1 MRSTLADFAD
11 VESDDITMAI
21 DGCGAPAFFLS
32 LHRAALAYARLMAGA
47 IERYAESGAAVVDAM
62 TTFPH
67 YVAGNWSMTTPL
79 MAAFGGELL
88 AKEGAE
94 GFYAMA
100 LAPSLCGEL
109 TDRLRLAD
117 DVAVGIALKIDD
129 GSMERGRNPVILR
142 LLEVNFE
149 LEGFTVLLAH
159 DGAEGIE
166 VARTSQPDVIIS
178 DIMMPRT
185 SGLELVETLKVD
197 PDTKAIPIILLS
209 AKAQTS
215 DLKIGLEA
223 GADDYVTKPFEPLD
237 LVERVN
243 ELLSR

>member
-1 MRSTLADFAD
+1 MPAATVLV
-11 VESDDITMAI
+11 VEDD
-21 DGCGAPAFFLS
+21 
-32 LHRAALAYARLMAGA
+32 
-47 IERYAESGAAVVDAM
+47 
-62 TTFPH
+62 
-67 YVAGNWSMTTPL
+67 
-79 MAAFGGELL
+79 
-88 AKEGAE
+88 
-94 GFYAMA
+94 
-100 LAPSLCGEL
+100 
-109 TDRLRLAD
+109 
-117 DVAVGIALKIDD
+117 
-129 GSMERGRNPVILR
+129 PVILR

-166 VARTSQPDVIIS
+166 VARANQPDVIIS
-178 DIMMPRT
+178 DIMMPHT

-215 DLKIGLEA
+215 DLKIGMEA

-243 ELLSR
+243 ALLSR